1 MADSEKLEQSDLETL
16 ISAVEQGDAASDQPT
31 ARIFSRFRRD
41 QEKVEIRP
49 YDFKRPERISKDQ
62 MRALETLHEAF
73 ARSFGAQLS
82 GFLRRIVEFK
92 IANAEQ
98 MTYSEFIG
106 SLPNPT
112 SFTLVKGASLDG
124 LFCIELSPLIIY
136 PIIERLLGGTNEELT
151 IPQRPLT
158 LIEAR
163 LVTRILGLG
172 MNALEEAWSGVKP
185 IEFEIDSMES
195 NPNLVQIVAPNEV
208 VVVIGFE
215 IKFGERAGTMSL
227 CMPYNVIE
235 GVMDDL
241 NSENWL
247 LAGQRREADAVEPA
261 IIERL
266 ADSAVQLEATLAE
279 TSITLSELGALEVG
293 DLIVTDRPSAG
304 PVTLSVEG
312 QPKFDGF
319 LGAHRGMRAV
329 QIRADTLAEASLE
342 PIVDA
347 FSASETTIQAPSD

>member
-1 MADSEKLEQSDLETL
+1 MTDGEKLEQSDLEAL
-16 ISAVEQGDAASDQPT
+16 ISAVEKGEAASEQST

-62 MRALETLHEAF
+62 MRALETLHEGF

-98 MTYSEFIG
+98 MTYSEFIA

-112 SFTLVKGASLDG
+112 SFTLVKAPPLDG
-124 LFCIELSPLIIY
+124 LFCIELSPIIIY
-136 PIIERLLGGTNEELT
+136 PIIERLLGGTNEDLT

-163 LVTRILGLG
+163 LVSRILALG
-172 MNALEEAWSGVKP
+172 MNALQEAWAGVKP

-195 NPNLVQIVAPNEV
+195 NPNLVQIVPPNEV

-215 IKFGERAGTMSL
+215 IKFGDRAGTMSL

-241 NSENWL
+241 NSQNWL
-247 LAGQRREADAVEPA
+247 HAGQRRQADSAEPA
-261 IIERL
+261 IVERL
-266 ADSAVQLEATLAE
+266 ADSDVQLEATLAE
-279 TSITLSELGALEVG
+279 TTITLRELGALEVG
-293 DLIVTDRPSAG
+293 DLIVTDRPSTG
-304 PVTLSVEG
+304 PITLSVEG
-312 QPKFDGF
+312 RSKFEGH
-319 LGAHRGMRAV
+319 LGSHRGMRAV
-329 QIRADTLAEASLE
+329 QISSDSTPECSSVAASY
-342 PIVDA
+342 
-347 FSASETTIQAPSD
+347 